1 MEEDLLKYFT
11 GQGNPTTETI
21 KPQNV
26 SLKYVPCKQIAV
38 NDGLVV
44 NNQYYIRYGGTY
56 SQSTPSNNYAAIEV
70 YTIDTLDK
78 GEALYI
84 FDDLKINGNFLLLED
99 LHQAEDGRFY
109 GVGMT
114 LSNNDIINEYLIIFN
129 NFIQDGRLK
138 INKYYSKTEMGLT
151 QNDTISKVIKK
162 ENSGDYYFLSS
173 GFVETNVAGIFI
185 YHYKIDIL
193 EGNKLET
200 YKIKYDSNSFMNLNT
215 YTGASKSELK
225 LINDNLVYMGYF
237 KRTDTETPY
246 REEYHSIVLKE
257 PKEDEIYQTKIIKT
271 INIDYST
278 NLRTIIEDYLF
289 KSLVLIKEQT
299 PGEEPQYILRLY
311 IVDLDGNT
319 IIIYPNPQDFPDL
332 VFDSPDIPLRLK
344 GNYLIVP
351 DGSTAK
357 FYYFDFMNIS
367 LDPTQYTYFIKFYEA
382 SFSGYFLNLQI
393 LKKYNLI
400 SLIGYGGSGGTILS
414 YEKNIFSDGYSSM
427 PYYNNN
433 FMVPQYLNLYS
444 GNDESSLMFSRD
456 VSNRFVAGN
465 QITTTFNIPNYL
477 LNEETIKREKVNS
490 QTNLTIEDDMKDYSK
505 NRFESLYMT
514 YIYNMYVKDNT
525 NNDNLINQE
534 GSNRVADS
542 IWNRLD
548 YQASPLS
555 KARITYEN
563 QTQEI
568 INIGIP
574 TLNGNIATYNFNVEG
589 NIIKIEYMSNDEN
602 TIYATYRCN
611 LTGTNTITQTIEVM
625 EG

>member
-11 GQGNPTTETI
+11 GTGTPTTETI
-21 KPQNV
+21 QPQNV
-26 SLKYVPCKQIAV
+26 SLKYVPCRQIAL
-38 NDGLVV
+38 NNGLVV

-56 SQSTPSNNYAAIEV
+56 SQSTPSNNYTAIEV

-78 GEALYI
+78 REALYI
-84 FDDLKINGNFLLLED
+84 FDDLNINGNFLVLED

-109 GVGMT
+109 GVGFT
-114 LSNNDIINEYLIIFN
+114 LYNGDIINDYLIIFN

-138 INKYYSKTEMGLT
+138 INKYYSKTQMGLT
-151 QNDTISKVIKK
+151 QNDIISKVIKK
-162 ENSGDYYFLSS
+162 ENSGDYYFLSN
-173 GFVETNVAGIFI
+173 GLVETNVAGIFI

-200 YKIKYDSNSFMNLNT
+200 YKIKYDSNSFMNLDT
-215 YTGASKSELK
+215 YESGSQSELK
-225 LINDNLVYMGYF
+225 LINDNLVYMGCF
-237 KRTDTETPY
+237 QRTDTEAPY

-257 PKEDEIYQTKIIKT
+257 PKENEIYQTKIIKT
-271 INIDYST
+271 MNIDYST

-319 IIIYPNPQDFPDL
+319 IIIYPNPQDLDL
-332 VFDSPDIPLRLK
+332 TFDSPDIALRLK

-357 FYYFDFMNIS
+357 FYYFDLMNIS

-382 SFSGYFLNLQI
+382 SFSGYFSNLQI

-400 SLIGYGGSGGTILS
+400 ALIGYGGNSGTILS
-414 YEKNIFSDGYSSM
+414 YEKNIFSDGYSSI

-433 FMVPQYLNLYS
+433 FIVPQYLNLYS
-444 GNDESSLMFSRD
+444 ENDESSLVFSRD

-465 QITTTFNIPNYL
+465 QLTATFNIPNYM
-477 LNEETIKREKVNS
+477 LNDETIKREIINS
-490 QTNLTIEDDMKDYSK
+490 QTNLSIEDNNKTYSK

-525 NNDNLINQE
+525 NGDALINLE
-534 GSNRVADS
+534 GSNRIANS
-542 IWNRLD
+542 IWKTLD

-555 KARITYEN
+555 KVRITYEN
-563 QTQEI
+563 ETQEI

-602 TIYATYRCN
+602 TIYATYRCD
-611 LTGTNTITQTIEVM
+611 LTGSNTITQTIEVM